1 MTEIQKLKSS
11 VLETKH
17 RFRGQRRSKLAKRLD
32 ESLDS
37 RTLTKTL
44 AGDSGAKI
52 DLSKIKISPSG
63 QVQPADSQQGLGG
76 ASKEGASKARA

>member
-1 MTEIQKLKSS
+1 
-11 VLETKH
+11 
-17 RFRGQRRSKLAKRLD
+17 LAKRLD

-44 AGDSGAKI
+44 TGDSGAKI

-63 QVQPADSQQGLGG
+63 QVQPADSPRKPELERDFDRGV
-76 ASKEGASKARA
+76 